1 MKLTLY
7 EDFGAKEG
15 AFYDMQAFNPYQSNT
30 TLISKLV
37 NYSELKIS

>member
-7 EDFGAKEG
+7 EDFVANEG
-15 AFYDMQAFNPYQSNT
+15 TFYDMQAFNPYQSNT

>member
-7 EDFGAKEG
+7 KDFVAKEG
-15 AFYDMQAFNPYQSNT
+15 AFYAIQAFNQYQYNT
-30 TLISKLV
+30 TIISKLV